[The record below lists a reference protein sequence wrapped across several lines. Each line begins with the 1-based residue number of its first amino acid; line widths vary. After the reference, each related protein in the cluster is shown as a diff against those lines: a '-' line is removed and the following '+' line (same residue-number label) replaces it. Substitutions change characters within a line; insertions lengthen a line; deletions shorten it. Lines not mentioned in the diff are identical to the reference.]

1 MLDIKKLEIHIKKY
15 SPAFLKTILF
25 STKRLSFLTV
35 EHCGF
40 CQIVK
45 WKTCLKFS
53 HADSR
58 RGCDYHLMKRE
69 IIWTMLQNSNCY
81 ILNNLHKAA
90 DQTLL
95 TCLREVWVSA
105 SATNMSIS
113 ERPSCH
119 QNMVY

>member
-1 MLDIKKLEIHIKKY
+1 MLDMNKLEIHIKKY
-15 SPAFLKTILF
+15 RPAILKTILF
-25 STKRLSFLTV
+25 SIKCLSFSTV

-45 WKTCLKFS
+45 WKTCLKFL

-81 ILNNLHKAA
+81 VLNNLHKAA

-95 TCLREVWVSA
+95 TRSREVWVSA
-105 SATNMSIS
+105 LAINMSIS
-113 ERPSCH
+113 EGLSYH
-119 QNMVY
+119 QNMVD